1 MEMTPIAISALAGLL
16 ERRTG
21 QQLNANR
28 RWTIETALKPLL
40 RDLGLETLDGLVI
53 RLNGDDRSPL
63 ADKIVDAML
72 NHETFFFRDLAAFD
86 HFATEGLGL
95 IHAARA
101 ERRRLRVWSAGC
113 STGQEA
119 YSLSM
124 AIAQQTRFQG
134 WDLGIFATDV
144 SGEAIARARSGLFT
158 QFEVQRGL
166 PITTLMRQFDPDGEQ
181 WRVKANVR
189 APITFLQHNLLSPPP
204 PGRFDAILCRNV
216 LLYFSLER
224 RKAVLARLREAIAP
238 DGVLML
244 GAGETV
250 LGLGDCFT
258 ADPQVRGV
266 YRPA

>member
-1 MEMTPIAISALAGLL
+1 MEMTPIAVSALAGLL

-21 QQLNANR
+21 QRLAPTR

-40 RDLGLETLDGLVI
+40 RDLGVETLDGLCV
-53 RLNGDDRSPL
+53 RLNGQDRTPL
-63 ADKIVDAML
+63 ADRTVDAML
-72 NHETFFFRDLAAFD
+72 NNETSFFRDMAAFQ
-86 HFATEGLGL
+86 HFAQDGLGL
-95 IHAARA
+95 VHAARI

-119 YSLSM
+119 YSLSL
-124 AIAQQTRFQG
+124 AIAQQARFAG

-144 SGEAIARARSGLFT
+144 SGDAIARARNGLFSH
-158 QFEVQRGL
+158 FEVQRGL
-166 PITTLMRQFDPDGEQ
+166 PISTLMRYFTQESEQ
-181 WRVKANVR
+181 WRISPALR

-216 LLYFSLER
+216 LLYFSDER
-224 RKAVLARLREAIAP
+224 RREVLARLRQAIAP

-250 LGLGDCFT
+250 LGVTEDFT
-258 ADPQVRGV
+258 ADPAIKGL
-266 YRPA
+266 YRPV